1 VAYAPNVLNDN
12 IHTVYSNVSLFNGM
26 LGLKFDLLEVVIRID
41 SPPNRLGIN
50 KIITYNFV
58 IGIRKK
64 FRSRHY

>member
-1 VAYAPNVLNDN
+1 
-12 IHTVYSNVSLFNGM
+12 LFNGM